1 VTVAVLG
8 AGPAGLVAAWRAA
21 LAGHD
26 VVVVER
32 EAHVG
37 GMAASLT
44 VGGQRVDLGS
54 HRLHP
59 STDPQVLAAL
69 RRLLGDELQWRPRH
83 GRIRL
88 EGRWVRFPL
97 RPADL
102 LRSLPPSFAAGVARD
117 AATRSLR
124 RERDDTFAEVVRARL
139 GPTMLDRF
147 YGPYA
152 EKLWGLPADRLA
164 GEHARRRIGARGVG
178 TIAARAVRRRRPG
191 FWYPA
196 GGFGRIVEVLAAAG
210 AGAGADLR
218 LGEAVTAV
226 EPGRVTTSAGVIDA
240 DHVWSTLPLGALA
253 RLAGV
258 DAPPLPLRALVLVY
272 LVLDVDRWTEWD
284 AHYLPGRETPVSRVS
299 EPKGYRDG
307 PDPAG
312 RTVLCAEV
320 PCEVGDATWSAT
332 AEDLAG
338 TVKST
343 LELPRVAEV
352 AVRRLPAAYPV
363 YRAGAAPLRVDVPGV
378 VTFGRG
384 GLFAHD
390 NTHHA
395 MAEGWAAADAL
406 APDGSWDD
414 AAWAVACDRFAGHVV
429 ED

>member
-1 VTVAVLG
+1 MTVAVLG

-21 LAGHD
+21 AHGHD
-26 VVVVER
+26 VVVLER
-32 EAHVG
+32 EDRVG
-37 GMAASLT
+37 GMAASIT

-59 STDPQVLAAL
+59 STAPFLLDAL
-69 RRLLGDELQWRPRH
+69 QRLLGGELQWRPRH

-102 LRSLPPSFAAGVARD
+102 VRALPRSFAAGVARD
-117 AATRSLR
+117 AATRPLR
-124 RERDDTFAEVVRARL
+124 RERADTFAEVVRVRL

-152 EKLWGLPADRLA
+152 EKLWGLPAHLLS

-178 TIAARAVRRRRPG
+178 GIAAKAVARRRPG

-196 GGFGRIVEVLAAAG
+196 GGFGRIPEVLADAAAAAG
-210 AGAGADLR
+210 ADIR
-218 LGEAVTAV
+218 LGEEVTAV
-226 EPGRVTTSAGVIDA
+226 APGRVTTTAGDVTC

-253 RLAGV
+253 RLAGAGSP
-258 DAPPLPLRALVLVY
+258 DLPLRALVLVY
-272 LVLDVDRWTEWD
+272 LVLAVDRWTAWD

-312 RTVLCAEV
+312 RTVLCAEI
-320 PCEVGDATWSAT
+320 PCEVGDATWTAGDDALAAVVTAT
-332 AEDLAG
+332 LDLPPLAD
-338 TVKST
+338 
-343 LELPRVAEV
+343 V

-363 YRAGAAPLRVDVPGV
+363 YRAGAAVPAVTVPGV
-378 VTFGRG
+378 VSFGRG

-406 APDGSWDD
+406 GADGSWDA
-414 AAWAVACDRFAGHVV
+414 AAWGRACARFATHVV